1 MMNGVR
7 TDDGIKRRT
16 LVIKYLQNVSFH
28 KPSIWDVHQL
38 RTRDSLHL
46 FGQIYADQ
54 LATLRS
60 QSGEI
65 PGTGAKFKYSR
76 RTTNTRFSYHPRKD
90 ILIRRSNGVALVPY
104 VDIITG
110 SVLIVVENSA

>member
-1 MMNGVR
+1 MCINFER
-7 TDDGIKRRT
+7 AI
-16 LVIKYLQNVSFH
+16 VS
-28 KPSIWDVHQL
+28 IC
-38 RTRDSLHL
+38 

-76 RTTNTRFSYHPRKD
+76 RTTNTRFSYHPRRD

-110 SVLIVVENSA
+110 SVLIVVENSAVSTLHTECLIELRYCPPA